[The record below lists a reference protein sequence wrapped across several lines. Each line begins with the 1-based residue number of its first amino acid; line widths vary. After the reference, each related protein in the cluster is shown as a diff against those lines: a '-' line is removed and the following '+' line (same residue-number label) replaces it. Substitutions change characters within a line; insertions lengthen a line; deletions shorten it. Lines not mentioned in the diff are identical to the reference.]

1 MAKYSVQLPDSFTK
15 GLICKVNVSL
25 NGKKSSKELKVCS
38 VKARSV
44 TFIEVDRANRQNIFR
59 KVDKADIVEFR
70 PTAICEITVKDGILP
85 VKWESSWD
93 SIGQPSPAVANSF
106 GRKPFSNHS
115 KGWSSNAP
123 QYKNYNGVV
132 IRQPKGASH
141 DALVANLVAK
151 HSKPLPSTTNS
162 AAGFPMV

>member
-44 TFIEVDRANRQNIFR
+44 IFMEVDKANRQNIFR

-85 VKWESSWD
+85 VRWESSWD
-93 SIGQPSPAVANSF
+93 SIGQPSTMSVNN
-106 GRKPFSNHS
+106 RIKPNFSNHS
-115 KGWSSNAP
+115 KGWAP
-123 QYKNYNGVV
+123 K
-132 IRQPKGASH
+132 
-141 DALVANLVAK
+141 
-151 HSKPLPSTTNS
+151 LPSTTNS
-162 AAGFPMV
+162 AVGFPMV